1 MRACLGSSVSCEDA
15 AKAGE
20 VENLQNIEEDPEGQS
35 ADGSQQLKADG
46 EGEGSGSEESLAE
59 QLTRQFV
66 ETWREL
72 AAEAAKPRLQ
82 SWAPSDSEDSESPS
96 KESFAACTGTEPGT
110 WSEPLGWE
118 PGLLLKEL
126 LV

>member
-1 MRACLGSSVSCEDA
+1 M
-15 AKAGE
+15 
-20 VENLQNIEEDPEGQS
+20 QNIQEDQEGPS
-35 ADGSQQLKADG
+35 TDGSQQLEAEG

-82 SWAPSDSEDSESPS
+82 SWAPSDSEDNNSETSS

-118 PGLLLKEL
+118 HL
-126 LV
+126 LVLRKLLGRLPELRSLVKRMLGSC